1 MKKIS
6 MNTRTIT
13 LIAVLLPMLLG
24 FGYVVTSSGPLAPVP
39 VTVSQVKQQ
48 EIAPALFGIGI
59 VEARYRYR
67 IGPNMTGRVLKL
79 VAHVGDSVKTGQVI
93 GEMDPVDMDNKTA
106 AKSAAI
112 KRAHASVAAAE
123 AHVKDSVART
133 NFAKAQ
139 SRRYEQLVKEGSVS
153 KEATEAKYQEYQ
165 IAKATLVA
173 AKASLRAAS
182 EELEMLRADHSGLLQ
197 QRLNLRLISP
207 VDGLVVGRYI
217 EPGSTVV
224 AGQTVLEIIDPKSI
238 WVNVRFNQLQSGGLA
253 QGLKASIVLRSR
265 STQPVAGQV
274 ARVEPLA
281 DAVTEETLAKVV
293 FNQLPEPL
301 PPIGELA
308 EVTISLPPLAA
319 APVISNASIKHFQG
333 QAGVWVVEDDGLRF
347 VPISVGVYD
356 LDGRVQILDGLK
368 AGDQVVVYSKQELSA
383 RSRITIVD
391 KLLGDKGD

>member
-1 MKKIS
+1 MNKNSI
-6 MNTRTIT
+6 NTRTIT
-13 LIAVLLPMLLG
+13 LIAVLLPLLLG
-24 FGYVVTSSGPLAPVP
+24 FGYVATSSGPLAPVP
-39 VTVSQVKQQ
+39 ITVSRVEQQ
-48 EIAPALFGIGI
+48 GLSPALFGVGI

-79 VAHVGDSVKTGQVI
+79 DAHVGDSVTAGQVI

-106 AKSAAI
+106 AKGAAI
-112 KRAHASVAAAE
+112 KRANASVVAAE
-123 AHVKDSVART
+123 AHVNDSAART
-133 NFAKAQ
+133 DFAKAQ

-165 IAKATLVA
+165 IAKATLAA
-173 AKASLRAAS
+173 AKASLRAAR
-182 EELEMLRADHSGLLQ
+182 EELEMLRADHNGLLQ
-197 QRLNLRLISP
+197 QRLNLRLVSP

-238 WVNVRFNQLQSGGLA
+238 WVNVRFSQLQSGGLSK
-253 QGLKASIVLRSR
+253 GLKARIVLRSR
-265 STQPVAGQV
+265 STQPIFGEV

-308 EVTISLPPLAA
+308 EVTVNLPPLPAS
-319 APVISNASIKHFQG
+319 PVIPNASIKHYQG

-347 VPISVGVYD
+347 VAIKVGGYD
-356 LDGRVQILDGLK
+356 LDGQVQILDGLK
-368 AGDQVVVYSKQELSA
+368 VGDQVVVYSKQELTA
-383 RSRITIVD
+383 HSRITVVD
-391 KLLGDKGD
+391 QLLGGRK